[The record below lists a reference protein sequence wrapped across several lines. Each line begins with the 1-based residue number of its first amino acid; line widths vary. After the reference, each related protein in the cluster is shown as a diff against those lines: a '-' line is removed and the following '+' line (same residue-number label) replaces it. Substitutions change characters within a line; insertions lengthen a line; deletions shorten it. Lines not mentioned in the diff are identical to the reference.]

1 MSYTLAKWALWL
13 IASAV
18 IGVAVGWLLRG
29 LRRNAVTE
37 PLAEDAAEVELLRD
51 RVADLEPI
59 AADHARLHLELEECR
74 ASAAEA
80 KRAAARTVSEM
91 PAATAPA
98 PLNPPSAPADR
109 AVDPGAVVERDRLAA
124 LVVEHEATI
133 GDLRAR
139 LWNHEARIGELQN
152 QLSSQ
157 NAATAPPV
165 PDLEAGAA
173 VIGEKVRF
181 NDLTVVEGIGP
192 KIADILH
199 TKGGIKTWWDLHN
212 ADTETLRS
220 LLAAAGPR
228 FQIHDPGSWPHQ
240 AGLLARG
247 QWQEFKTLADA
258 LKGGR

>member
-18 IGVAVGWLLRG
+18 IGLVVGWLLRG
-29 LRRNAVTE
+29 LRRTAV
-37 PLAEDAAEVELLRD
+37 AETSAEAVEEIELLRD
-51 RVADLEPI
+51 RVEELESI
-59 AADHARLHLELEECR
+59 AADRERLQLELEKCR

-80 KRAAARTVSEM
+80 KRAAARAAAEM
-91 PAATAPA
+91 PAPGTPAVAAVAVAPD
-98 PLNPPSAPADR
+98 SS
-109 AVDPGAVVERDRLAA
+109 GVVAELDRLAA
-124 LVVEHEATI
+124 LVVEHEVTI

-139 LWNHEARIGELQN
+139 LWNHEARIGELQG

-157 NAATAPPV
+157 NAATAPPE

-173 VIGEKVRF
+173 VLGEKVRF

-199 TKGGIKTWWDLHN
+199 TKGGIKTWWDLYN
-212 ADTETLRS
+212 ADTEMLRS

-247 QWQEFKTLADA
+247 QWQEFKTVADA

>member
-18 IGVAVGWLLRG
+18 IGVTVGWLLRG
-29 LRRNAVTE
+29 LRRNAAVE
-37 PLAEDAAEVELLRD
+37 PSAEDAAELELLRD

-59 AADHARLHLELEECR
+59 AADHARLHLELEEAK
-74 ASAAEA
+74 ASAAEV
-80 KRAAARTVSEM
+80 KRSAARVVSETPAPAAPTGAAA
-91 PAATAPA
+91 AA
-98 PLNPPSAPADR
+98 
-109 AVDPGAVVERDRLAA
+109 DPGVVVERDRLAA
-124 LVVEHEATI
+124 LVVEHETTI

-139 LWNHEARIGELQN
+139 LWNHEARIGELQS

-157 NAATAPPV
+157 NAATAPPE

-192 KIADILH
+192 KIADMLH
-199 TKGGIKTWWDLHN
+199 INGGIKTWWDLHN
-212 ADTETLRS
+212 ADAEMLRS